1 MTDAVVEDGRAARR
15 ARLRALMDERRLGA
29 IVLRRPAN
37 FAWYTGGGDSRVD
50 HVAPEGVADVLVG
63 PEDECVVTSAI
74 EAPRMRAEQAVGFE
88 VVEYPWYGDRAAPV
102 RERSG
107 GRRLGADVPIEGAAD
122 VSAEVARLRAV
133 LDPDAAQRLRE
144 VGRDTTAA
152 MAEAAATV
160 HAGMSEFD
168 AAAALDAACKRRGLS
183 ATVLL
188 AAADE
193 RIREHRHPVA
203 VGARIQ
209 RRAMLVASAERGGLY
224 ANLTRIVDLEPPD
237 DDLVRRMVGRV
248 TSPAA
253 GRLRGM
259 PMFGSLL
266 IVVAVAFAAPF
277 ILGLFP
283 RLRLPSVVLELIA
296 GIIIGPS
303 VLGIVHEDITIAV
316 IALIGLAFLLFLAGL
331 EIEFPRLRGQV
342 LRLTAAGFVLS
353 FAIAL
358 AVGALLQA
366 GGLIQSP
373 LLIAIVLCATSLG
386 VLIPVLKDA
395 GQISSKFGQL
405 VIAAGTIA
413 DFGAVILLSIFFSGE
428 GGVGATVLLLGAL
441 AVFAIAVVLVVIGA
455 ERSMKISV
463 NLRRLQD

>member
-15 ARLRALMDERRLGA
+15 ARLRALMDERELGA

-88 VVEYPWYGDRAAPV
+88 VVEHPWYGDRDAPV
-102 RERSG
+102 RERSA
-107 GRRLGADVPIEGAAD
+107 GRRLGADVPIDGAAD

-237 DDLVRRMVGRV
+237 DDLVRRMAACEEILARMREEATRPGR
-248 TSPAA
+248 TLADAFGDCQRFYAEA
-253 GRLRGM
+253 GYPDEWMRHHQGGTTGY
-259 PMFGSLL
+259 GSREV
-266 IVVAVAFAAPF
+266 IATPSTRDPIRAGQAFAWN
-277 ILGLFP
+277 
-283 RLRLPSVVLELIA
+283 PSIA
-296 GIIIGPS
+296 GVKAEETFLLDEAGP
-303 VLGIVHEDITIAV
+303 EV
-316 IALIGLAFLLFLAGL
+316 IAGDA
-331 EIEFPRLRGQV
+331 V
-342 LRLTAAGFVLS
+342 STA
-353 FAIAL
+353 
-358 AVGALLQA
+358 
-366 GGLIQSP
+366 
-373 LLIAIVLCATSLG
+373 
-386 VLIPVLKDA
+386 
-395 GQISSKFGQL
+395 
-405 VIAAGTIA
+405 
-413 DFGAVILLSIFFSGE
+413 
-428 GGVGATVLLLGAL
+428 
-441 AVFAIAVVLVVIGA
+441 
-455 ERSMKISV
+455 
-463 NLRRLQD
+463 